1 MKAFISYCHKDK
13 ELLDGLHEHLAA
25 LRRQEMIIAW
35 TDREIPAGGVIDDH
49 VDAQMEEAEL
59 YLLLISSAFID
70 SQYCFEKEF
79 ARALE
84 RQKEGKAII
93 VPIIIRDCDWN
104 IPALR
109 KFKALPDDGKPV
121 KSGHWHS
128 ADEAFANVAAGLR
141 KLIASAPFSKPKAK
155 SAKERKPPK
164 EKFIPDERHV
174 TVEQKEKLNSICKEV
189 VERMTAKAATESED
203 VVKKKTGMW
212 FGIIWSQFNTNFE
225 IGQLAELPRARFD
238 EAKSWLLQYRASKDK
253 NLKRANPQ
261 KYRNTLTKTIFTL
274 AGKLGWSDD
283 DVHAFAGKVLDRP
296 EPVSSFKDLGNTQLE
311 LIRDRVRYEHT
322 KRTAKS
328 GQAKARKKPKFA
340 LPKLPDAKELLA
352 AILAHPVAEQRG
364 FTEILR
370 ESPSGPLDACY
381 IPNITARGSVA
392 MMRKLVFRPALSEL
406 VRLGWLLQPEGND
419 HVRIYELNP
428 QTQS

>member
-25 LRRQEMIIAW
+25 LRRQEMIIVW

-49 VDAQMEEAEL
+49 VDVQMEEAEL

-79 ARALE
+79 ARALD

-121 KSGHWHS
+121 KSSHWHS
-128 ADEAFANVAAGLR
+128 ADEAFANIAAGLR
-141 KLIASAPFSKPKAK
+141 KLIVGAPFSKPKPAK
-155 SAKERKPPK
+155 VRKPAK

-174 TVEQKEKLNSICKEV
+174 TAEQKEKLNAICNEV
-189 VERMTAKAATESED
+189 VERMTAKAAKESED

-212 FGIIWSQFNTNFE
+212 FGIIWGQFNTHFE
-225 IGQLAELPRARFD
+225 IGQLAALPRERFD

-253 NLKRANPQ
+253 NFKRANPQ
-261 KYRNTLTKTIFTL
+261 KYRNTLTTTIFTL
-274 AGKLGWSDD
+274 SGKLGWTDEE
-283 DVHAFAGKVLDRP
+283 VHAFAGKVLERSEAVDSLT
-296 EPVSSFKDLGNTQLE
+296 ELTTKQLE

-322 KRTAKS
+322 KRTVKS

-340 LPKLPDAKELLA
+340 QPKLRDAKLLLE
-352 AILAHPVAEQRG
+352 AILAHPVAEERG

-370 ESPSGPLDACY
+370 DSPSGPLDACY
-381 IPNITARGSVA
+381 IPNITARGGVA
-392 MMRKLVFRPALSEL
+392 MMRKSVFRPALSEL